1 MAKRMDFK
9 QGVYKEAVKFF
20 QDKLKVLPTKKWD
33 DIKGAMH
40 TRAFTVAGCMQE
52 DILRDFRS
60 AVNAAISKGES
71 LQDFRDRFYTI
82 ANKWR
87 ASDPSFDEK
96 MEKPKYG
103 AWRSKVIY
111 QTNMLTCAA
120 AGQER
125 QARSMPDVF
134 THAKYVCMMLPG
146 SREEH
151 KAWNGIVLPVNDPWW
166 QKHSPPNGF
175 GCQCEKEFISK
186 YEMERGDEKETVRTK
201 DKELSPNDTT
211 NIGKNWDYSIGDADM
226 GIAGLDSREKYEDIP
241 QQGIWDAENDY
252 KIPINKQLLPP
263 QLQNEPISDVNVF
276 AKALDSKLKDAFKG
290 RTDVRFFNGG
300 MVMQKNINGF
310 TYPLIVDYKFLG
322 GHIIKDNDI
331 GRTKYLNYFVETLRN
346 PTDVRFSFQEQPK
359 RKTVSINVIFTGVFD
374 EKNKKKKK
382 LNKASTFVFRVYR
395 HKLVSWTTYR
405 EDSDIKNAKMMGKK
419 LL

>member
-9 QGVYKEAVKFF
+9 QGAYKEAVEYF
-20 QDKLKVLPTKKWD
+20 QNKLKVLPTKEWD

-60 AVNAAISKGES
+60 AVNAAISKGET

-82 ANKWR
+82 ASKWR

-125 QARSMPDVF
+125 QARAMSDVF
-134 THAKYVCMMLPG
+134 THAKYVCMMLTG

-151 KAWNGIVLPVNDPWW
+151 KLWNGTVLPVNDPWW

-186 YEMERGDEKETVRTK
+186 YEMDRGDEIETEAPKTDN
-201 DKELSPNDTT
+201 DKKL
-211 NIGKNWDYSIGDADM
+211 IGKNWDYSIGDADM
-226 GIAGLDSREKYEDIP
+226 GVSGVSWEKYEDIP
-241 QQGIWDAENDY
+241 QGGIWQPDSLELPKNY
-252 KIPINKQLLPP
+252 KPIPMPKY
-263 QLQNEPISDVNVF
+263 NEQVDNVKDF
-276 AKALDSKLKDAFKG
+276 CSNFDSVLKETFTG
-290 RTDVRFFNGG
+290 RKEARFFKGG
-300 MVMQKNINGF
+300 MVLNKEINGMQ
-310 TYPLIVDYKFLG
+310 YPLIIEYNEFAKHLMQHPERSKF
-322 GHIIKDNDI
+322 INM
-331 GRTKYLNYFVETLRN
+331 FAATLSN
-346 PTDVRFSFQEQPK
+346 PTDFRFSFQQQPN
-359 RKTVSINVIFTGVFD
+359 RNEVSLNAIFYGIFNEAKGT
-374 EKNKKKKK
+374 KNK
-382 LNKASTFVFRVYR
+382 NIVFVFRVYK
-395 HKLVSWTTYR
+395 HKLTAWTAYR
-405 EDSDIKNAKMMGKK
+405 DDGKRIKLEGKSFI
-419 LL
+419 